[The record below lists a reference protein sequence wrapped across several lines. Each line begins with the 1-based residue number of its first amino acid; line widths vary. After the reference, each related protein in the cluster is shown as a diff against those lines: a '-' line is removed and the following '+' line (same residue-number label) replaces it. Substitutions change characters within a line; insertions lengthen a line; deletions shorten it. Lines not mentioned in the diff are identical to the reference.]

1 MDKNWVKIF
10 STSESYKA
18 EILKGLLLENSIEA
32 VIINKK
38 DSAYLFGE
46 LELYVRVDNLLKAKR
61 IITTHNEK

>member
-18 EILKGLLLENSIEA
+18 EILKGLLLENNIEA

-46 LELYVRVDNLLKAKR
+46 LELYVRVDDVLKAKR
-61 IITTHNEK
+61 ILTTHNEK

>member
-18 EILKGLLLENSIEA
+18 EILKGLLLENNIEA
-32 VIINKK
+32 IIINKK

-46 LELYVRVDNLLKAKR
+46 LELYVRVDNVLKAKR
-61 IITTHNEK
+61 IITTHNET

>member
-10 STSESYKA
+10 STSENYKA
-18 EILKGLLLENSIEA
+18 EILKGLLLENNIEA

-46 LELYVRVDNLLKAKR
+46 LELYVRMDNVLKAKR